1 NLLEKHLS
9 LKMKPAINEEALP
22 KYIAIEGPIGVGKTT
37 LANKIAETFNYDAFL
52 EQPSENPFLKNF
64 YRNPSQSA
72 LATQLFFLFQRM
84 QQIQDLKQRSLFE
97 TVRVADFLI
106 EKDRLFAE
114 VTLSN
119 EEMDLYDKVYD
130 HLTLDAPTPDLVIY
144 LQAPIDVLKDRITK
158 RGNINEQY
166 LTLDYLEKL
175 NDAYSRFFLD
185 YNAAP
190 LLIINAADIDL
201 EFNENDYESL
211 VTSIMSNP
219 KGKNFI
225 NPQPSII

>member
-1 NLLEKHLS
+1 
-9 LKMKPAINEEALP
+9 MKPALNEIPLP

-37 LANKIAETFNYDAFL
+37 LANKIAESFNYDAFL

-97 TVRVADFLI
+97 NVRVADFLI

-119 EEMDLYDKVYD
+119 EEMVLYDKVYE
-130 HLTLDAPTPDLVIY
+130 HITIDAPTPELVIY
-144 LQAPIDVLKDRITK
+144 LQAPIGILKERITK

-166 LTLDYLEKL
+166 LTLDYLERL

-185 YNAAP
+185 YNSAP
-190 LLIINAADIDL
+190 LLIINAADINL
-201 EFNENDYESL
+201 ESNEADYEAL
-211 VTSIMSNP
+211 ITMIMSNP
-219 KGKNFI
+219 KGKNFV

>member
-1 NLLEKHLS
+1 
-9 LKMKPAINEEALP
+9 
-22 KYIAIEGPIGVGKTT
+22 
-37 LANKIAETFNYDAFL
+37 
-52 EQPSENPFLKNF
+52 
-64 YRNPSQSA
+64 
-72 LATQLFFLFQRM
+72 M

>member
-1 NLLEKHLS
+1 
-9 LKMKPAINEEALP
+9 
-22 KYIAIEGPIGVGKTT
+22 
-37 LANKIAETFNYDAFL
+37 
-52 EQPSENPFLKNF
+52 
-64 YRNPSQSA
+64 
-72 LATQLFFLFQRM
+72 
-84 QQIQDLKQRSLFE
+84 
-97 TVRVADFLI
+97 
-106 EKDRLFAE
+106 LFAE

-130 HLTLDAPTPDLVIY
+130 HITLDAPSPDLVIY

-166 LTLDYLEKL
+166 LTLEYLEKL

-185 YNAAP
+185 YNDAP
-190 LLIINAADIDL
+190 LLIINAADINL
-201 EFNENDYESL
+201 ESNESDYESL
-211 VTSIMSNP
+211 ITKIMSNP

>member
-1 NLLEKHLS
+1 
-9 LKMKPAINEEALP
+9 MKPAIKEVPLP

-37 LANKIAETFNYDAFL
+37 LANKIATTFNYDAFL
-52 EQPSENPFLKNF
+52 EQPAENPFLKNF

-84 QQIQDLKQRSLFE
+84 QQLQDLKQRSLFQ

-130 HLTLDAPTPDLVIY
+130 HITLDAPSPDLVIY
-144 LQAPIDVLKDRITK
+144 LQAPIGVLKERITK

-166 LTLDYLEKL
+166 LTLEYLEKL

-185 YNAAP
+185 YNDAP
-190 LLIINAADIDL
+190 LLIINAADINL
-201 EFNENDYESL
+201 ESNDADYESL
-211 VTSIMSNP
+211 ITTIMSNP

>member
-1 NLLEKHLS
+1 
-9 LKMKPAINEEALP
+9 MKPAIKEEALP

-119 EEMDLYDKVYD
+119 EEMNLYDKVYD

-166 LTLDYLEKL
+166 LTLD
-175 NDAYSRFFLD
+175 
-185 YNAAP
+185 
-190 LLIINAADIDL
+190 
-201 EFNENDYESL
+201 
-211 VTSIMSNP
+211 
-219 KGKNFI
+219 
-225 NPQPSII
+225 

>member
-1 NLLEKHLS
+1 
-9 LKMKPAINEEALP
+9 MKPAIKEVPLP

-37 LANKIAETFNYDAFL
+37 LANKIATTFNYDAFL
-52 EQPSENPFLKNF
+52 EQPAENPFLKNF

-130 HLTLDAPTPDLVIY
+130 HITLDAPTPDLVIY
-144 LQAPIDVLKDRITK
+144 LQAPIDVLKERITK

-166 LTLDYLEKL
+166 LTLEYLEKL

-185 YNAAP
+185 YNDAP
-190 LLIINAADIDL
+190 LLIINAADINL
-201 EFNENDYESL
+201 ESNEKDYESL
-211 VTSIMSNP
+211 ITTIMSNP

>member
-1 NLLEKHLS
+1 
-9 LKMKPAINEEALP
+9 MKPAIKEVPLP

-37 LANKIAETFNYDAFL
+37 LANKIATTFNYDAFL
-52 EQPSENPFLKNF
+52 EQPAENPFLKNF

-84 QQIQDLKQRSLFE
+84 QQIQDLKQRSLFQ

-130 HLTLDAPTPDLVIY
+130 HITLDAPSPDLVIY
-144 LQAPIDVLKDRITK
+144 LQAPIGVLKERITK

-166 LTLDYLEKL
+166 LTLEYLEKL

-185 YNAAP
+185 YNNAP
-190 LLIINAADIDL
+190 LLIINAADINL
-201 EFNENDYESL
+201 ESNDADYESL
-211 VTSIMSNP
+211 ITTIMSNP

>member
-1 NLLEKHLS
+1 
-9 LKMKPAINEEALP
+9 MKPAIKEVPLQ

-37 LANKIAETFNYDAFL
+37 LANKIATTFNYDAFL
-52 EQPSENPFLKNF
+52 EQPAENPFLKNF

-130 HLTLDAPTPDLVIY
+130 HITLDAPTPDLVIY
-144 LQAPIDVLKDRITK
+144 LQAPIDVLKERITK

-166 LTLDYLEKL
+166 LTLEYLEKL

-185 YNAAP
+185 YNDAP
-190 LLIINAADIDL
+190 LLIINAADINL
-201 EFNENDYESL
+201 ESNESDYESL
-211 VTSIMSNP
+211 ITTIMSNP

>member
-1 NLLEKHLS
+1 
-9 LKMKPAINEEALP
+9 MKPAIKEVPLP

-37 LANKIAETFNYDAFL
+37 LANKIATTFNYDAFL
-52 EQPSENPFLKNF
+52 EQPAENPFLKNF

-130 HLTLDAPTPDLVIY
+130 HITLDAPTPDLVIY
-144 LQAPIDVLKDRITK
+144 LQAPIDVLKERISK

-166 LTLDYLEKL
+166 LTLEYLEKL

-185 YNAAP
+185 YNDAP
-190 LLIINAADIDL
+190 LLIINAADINL
-201 EFNENDYESL
+201 ESNESDYESL
-211 VTSIMSNP
+211 ITTIMSNP

>member
-1 NLLEKHLS
+1 
-9 LKMKPAINEEALP
+9 MKLALNDIPLP

-52 EQPSENPFLKNF
+52 EQPAENPFLKNF

-97 TVRVADFLI
+97 NVRVADFLI

-114 VTLSN
+114 VTLSA
-119 EEMDLYDKVYD
+119 EEMILYEKVYE
-130 HLTLDAPTPDLVIY
+130 HITLDAPTPDLVIY
-144 LQAPIDVLKDRITK
+144 LQAPIEILKERITK

-166 LTLDYLEKL
+166 LTLDYLERL
-175 NDAYSRFFLD
+175 NDAYSRFFLN
-185 YNAAP
+185 YNDAP
-190 LLIINAADIDL
+190 LLIINASDINL
-201 EFNENDYESL
+201 ESNEADYESL
-211 VTSIMSNP
+211 ISMIMSNP

-225 NPQPSII
+225 NPQPCII

>member
-1 NLLEKHLS
+1 
-9 LKMKPAINEEALP
+9 MKPALNEIPLP

-52 EQPSENPFLKNF
+52 EQPAENPFLKNF

-97 TVRVADFLI
+97 NVRVADFLI

-119 EEMDLYDKVYD
+119 EEMNLYDKVYE
-130 HLTLDAPTPDLVIY
+130 HITLDAPTPDLVIY
-144 LQAPIDVLKDRITK
+144 LQAPIEILKERITK

-166 LTLDYLEKL
+166 LTLDYLERL
-175 NDAYSRFFLD
+175 NDAYSRFFLN
-185 YNAAP
+185 YNDAP
-190 LLIINAADIDL
+190 LLIINASDINL
-201 EFNENDYESL
+201 ESNEADYESL
-211 VTSIMSNP
+211 ISMIMSNP

>member
-1 NLLEKHLS
+1 
-9 LKMKPAINEEALP
+9 MKPAINEEALP

-37 LANKIAETFNYDAFL
+37 LANKIAETFNYGAFL

>member
-1 NLLEKHLS
+1 MN
-9 LKMKPAINEEALP
+9 PAIKEVPLP

-37 LANKIAETFNYDAFL
+37 LANKIAETFNYDSFL
-52 EQPSENPFLKNF
+52 EQPAENPFLKNF
-64 YRNPSQSA
+64 YKNPSQSA

-119 EEMDLYDKVYD
+119 EEMNLYDKVYD

-144 LQAPIDVLKDRITK
+144 LQAPIDV
-158 RGNINEQY
+158 
-166 LTLDYLEKL
+166 
-175 NDAYSRFFLD
+175 
-185 YNAAP
+185 
-190 LLIINAADIDL
+190 
-201 EFNENDYESL
+201 
-211 VTSIMSNP
+211 
-219 KGKNFI
+219 
-225 NPQPSII
+225 

>member
-1 NLLEKHLS
+1 
-9 LKMKPAINEEALP
+9 MKPALNEIPLP

-37 LANKIAETFNYDAFL
+37 LANKIAESFNYDAFL
-52 EQPSENPFLKNF
+52 EQPAENPFLKNF

-97 TVRVADFLI
+97 NVRVADFLI

-114 VTLSN
+114 VNLSN
-119 EEMDLYDKVYD
+119 EEMDLYNKVYE
-130 HLTLDAPTPDLVIY
+130 HITIDAPNPDLVIY
-144 LQAPIDVLKDRITK
+144 LQAPIEILKERILK
-158 RGNINEQY
+158 RGNINEQF
-166 LTLDYLEKL
+166 LTLDYLERL
-175 NDAYSRFFLD
+175 NDAYSRFFLS
-185 YNAAP
+185 YEAAP
-190 LLIINAADIDL
+190 LLIINAADINL
-201 EFNENDYESL
+201 ESNEADYDSL
-211 VTSIMSNP
+211 VNMIMSNP

>member
-1 NLLEKHLS
+1 
-9 LKMKPAINEEALP
+9 MKPAIKEVPLP

-37 LANKIAETFNYDAFL
+37 LANKIATTFNYDAFL
-52 EQPSENPFLKNF
+52 EQPAENPFLKNF

-84 QQIQDLKQRSLFE
+84 QQIQDLKQRSLFA

-130 HLTLDAPTPDLVIY
+130 HITLDAPTPDLVIY
-144 LQAPIDVLKDRITK
+144 LQAPIDVLKERITK

-166 LTLDYLEKL
+166 LTLEYLEKL

-185 YNAAP
+185 YNDAP
-190 LLIINAADIDL
+190 LLIINAADINL
-201 EFNENDYESL
+201 ESNESDYESL
-211 VTSIMSNP
+211 ITTIMSNP

>member
-1 NLLEKHLS
+1 
-9 LKMKPAINEEALP
+9 MKLAINEEALP

-97 TVRVADFLI
+97 AVRVADFLI

>member
-1 NLLEKHLS
+1 
-9 LKMKPAINEEALP
+9 MKLALNDIPLP

-52 EQPSENPFLKNF
+52 EQPAENPFLKNF

-97 TVRVADFLI
+97 NVRVADFLI
-106 EKDRLFAE
+106 EKDRLFAA
-114 VTLSN
+114 VTLSA
-119 EEMDLYDKVYD
+119 EEMILYEKVYE
-130 HLTLDAPTPDLVIY
+130 HITLDAPTPDLVIY
-144 LQAPIDVLKDRITK
+144 LQAPIEILKERITK

-166 LTLDYLEKL
+166 LTLDYLERL
-175 NDAYSRFFLD
+175 NDAYSRFFLN
-185 YNAAP
+185 YNDAP
-190 LLIINAADIDL
+190 LLIINASDINL
-201 EFNENDYESL
+201 ESNEADYESL
-211 VTSIMSNP
+211 ISMIMSNP

>member
-1 NLLEKHLS
+1 
-9 LKMKPAINEEALP
+9 
-22 KYIAIEGPIGVGKTT
+22 
-37 LANKIAETFNYDAFL
+37 
-52 EQPSENPFLKNF
+52 
-64 YRNPSQSA
+64 
-72 LATQLFFLFQRM
+72 
-84 QQIQDLKQRSLFE
+84 
-97 TVRVADFLI
+97 LI

-130 HLTLDAPTPDLVIY
+130 HITLDAPSPDLVIY

-166 LTLDYLEKL
+166 LTLEYLEKL

-185 YNAAP
+185 YNDAP
-190 LLIINAADIDL
+190 LLIINAADINL
-201 EFNENDYESL
+201 ESNESDYESL
-211 VTSIMSNP
+211 ITKIMSNP